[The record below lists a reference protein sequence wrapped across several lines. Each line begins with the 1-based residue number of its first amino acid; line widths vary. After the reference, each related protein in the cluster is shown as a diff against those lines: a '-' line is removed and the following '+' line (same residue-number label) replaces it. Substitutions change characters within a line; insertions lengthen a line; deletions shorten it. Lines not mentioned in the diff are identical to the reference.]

1 MEAIKGKIE
10 ADDRTVRDVLDKKKY
25 TVDYFQREYKWEMKH
40 IEQLIFD
47 LEASFSSN
55 YKKNHERKDVA
66 NYNCYYLGPIVI
78 SAKDGKRSIID
89 GQQRLTSI
97 TLLLIYLNNLQ
108 KNHDGKVSIDSLI
121 FSEYY
126 GTKSFN
132 MHVPERY
139 KYFKDLYE
147 GKEVKIAKLDESGK
161 NIIERYR
168 DLEELFPDELK
179 GNALPYFL
187 DWLADNVVFVEIKAY
202 SDENAYTIFETM
214 NDRGLSLTYTE
225 MLKGFLLSKIK
236 DTEKRDKVNVFWRK
250 RMAELNEYWKDADL
264 EFFKAWFR
272 SKYAETIRPGK
283 KGAANEDFEKIGTR
297 YHTWVKDNVNNLA

>member
-10 ADDRTVRDVLDKKKY
+10 ADDRTVRDVLDRKKY
-25 TVDYFQREYKWEMKH
+25 TVDYFQREYKWERKH

-47 LEASFSSN
+47 LEASFSSS

-108 KNHDGKVSIDSLI
+108 KDRVKKVPIDSLI
-121 FSEYY
+121 FSDSY
-126 GTKSFN
+126 GSESFN
-132 MHVPERY
+132 MHVPERN

-147 GKEVKIAKLDESGK
+147 GKEVKVVKLDESGK
-161 NIIERYR
+161 NIVARYN
-168 DLEELFPDELK
+168 DIEELFPEELK
-179 GNALPYFL
+179 GDTLPYFL
-187 DWLADNVVFVEIKAY
+187 DWLRDNVIFVEIKAY

-214 NDRGLSLTYTE
+214 NDRGLSLTWTE

-236 DTEKRDKVNVFWRK
+236 DTDKRDEINNFWKK
-250 RMAELNEYWKDADL
+250 RIAELNEYW
-264 EFFKAWFR
+264 
-272 SKYAETIRPGK
+272 T
-283 KGAANEDFEKIGTR
+283 
-297 YHTWVKDNVNNLA
+297 